1 MVVRELSC
9 KRAVGAEIRILHN
22 LMRRDAQQDVQFP
35 KRDELTCIQQ
45 QVMGY
50 LSRNR
55 DRALFQRDVEQEFR
69 IRRSTASALI
79 TSLEQ
84 KGYLLRKSVDYDARL
99 KQLVLTDRALALAD
113 VVEQYI
119 CQKEK
124 RLTVGITPAD
134 LIAFFRVVDQLK
146 KNLR

>member
-1 MVVRELSC
+1 MPRE
-9 KRAVGAEIRILHN
+9 RAVGAEIRILHN
-22 LMRRDAQQDVQFP
+22 LMRRDAEQDEQFP
-35 KRDELTCIQQ
+35 KQNELTCIQQ

-84 KGYLLRKSVDYDARL
+84 KGYLLRKAVDYDARL
-99 KQLVLTDRALALAD
+99 KQLILTDRALVLAD
-113 VVEQYI
+113 AVEQHI
-119 CQKEK
+119 RQIEQ
-124 RLTVGITPAD
+124 RLMAGITPAD
-134 LIAFFRVVDQLK
+134 LLAFFRVVDQLK
-146 KNLR
+146 NNLR